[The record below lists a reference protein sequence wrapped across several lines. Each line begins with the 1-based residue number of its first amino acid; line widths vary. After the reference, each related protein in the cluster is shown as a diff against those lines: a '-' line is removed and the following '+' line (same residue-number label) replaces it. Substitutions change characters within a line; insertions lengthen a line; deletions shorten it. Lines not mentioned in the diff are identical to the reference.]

1 VRAERGFILY
11 GVATETVRRTLMQRD
26 LMADVSDATLSPE
39 DKAVIR
45 KWLK

>member
-1 VRAERGFILY
+1 LY
-11 GVATETVRRTLMQRD
+11 GVATETVKRKLMQRE

-39 DKAVIR
+39 DNAVIR